1 MKTGLLTACTLR
13 SSACAHNTVALS
25 AQQRIETFTSGSL
38 NRNFSYNSNIN
49 LTKKH
54 SFFDTVFT
62 SCNLT

>member
-1 MKTGLLTACTLR
+1 MKTGLLTACSLR
-13 SSACAHNTVALS
+13 SSACAQNALS
-25 AQQRIETFTSGSL
+25 AQKRIETFASGSL

-54 SFFDTVFT
+54 NFFGTAFT